1 MKQVTFLLTLA
12 LLFAANV
19 MYAQSS
25 LKAGDKLPLFVLKDQ
40 DGNDFVVSE
49 YIGKHKLVI
58 FFYHKDDSEMAVK
71 EVCAFRDSYP
81 DFKAANA
88 MIIGIGMGSVESHKA
103 FQEQH
108 QLPYV
113 LLSDPQNEALRLFGT
128 KAGFFH
134 DMRETFITD
143 LGGNIT
149 YTYRGHFKNGEI
161 YSGKV
166 LDYLRTDGVN

>member
-1 MKQVTFLLTLA
+1 MLLTLA

-19 MYAQSS
+19 IYAQSS

-71 EVCAFRDSYP
+71 EVCGFRDSYP

-88 MIIGIGMGSVESHKA
+88 MIIGIGNGSVESHKA
-103 FQEQH
+103 FRKQH
-108 QLPYV
+108 NLPYV
-113 LLSDPQNEALRLFGT
+113 LLSDPQNDALRLFGSKT
-128 KAGFFH
+128 GFFH
-134 DMRETFITD
+134 DMRDTFITD

-149 YTYRGHFKNGEI
+149 YTYRGHFKKGEI
-161 YSGKV
+161 YSEKV
-166 LDYLRTDGVN
+166 LSYLRTDGVN

>member
-1 MKQVTFLLTLA
+1 MKQVTLLLTLA
-12 LLFAANV
+12 LLFATNV

-49 YIGKHKLVI
+49 YIGKHKLII
-58 FFYHKDDSEMAVK
+58 FFYHKDESEMAVK
-71 EVCAFRDSYP
+71 EVCAFRDSYH

-88 MIIGIGMGSVESHKA
+88 MIIGIGNGSVESHKA

-108 QLPYV
+108 KLPYV

-128 KAGFFH
+128 KTGIFH
-134 DMRETFITD
+134 DMRETFVTD
-143 LGGNIT
+143 LSGSIT
-149 YTYRGHFKNGEI
+149 YSYRGHFKRGEI
-161 YSGKV
+161 YSEKV
-166 LDYLRTDGVN
+166 LSYLTTDGVN